1 MLIESLSHSS
11 TDPLNTFKY
20 NGIHFERE
28 GGLNSYIAPFR
39 TLDPTIARWNSVD
52 PMNQFLNPYVSMGG
66 DPVSFSDPLGLYINF
81 KGNNVIDNP
90 TLNHLGWMDREAER
104 DFQRSRNNIFG
115 LLRSLGAVGGGGG
128 IGLPYSAVNPE
139 YSKEGDLTGWQLDY
153 TDWFNTGGYTSLLM
167 QEKRV
172 TFNPQRGTWGRWEEF
187 SSNEGTYIHTSNTV
201 IDGEFGWIA
210 NGGSVEIGW
219 EWKSFSTV
227 DNRSWLEDL
236 QTGLESFDFAN
247 GGKNTL
253 IDYAAKTG
261 NRGDDGAKYLKI
273 SKGLSRGAG
282 VLGLGATLADA
293 AQKGQWQNHHTA
305 DLVVGIATT
314 FMLSGPWGWA
324 IGGVYF
330 LTDIA
335 VQSYTGRSITEN
347 LFDPTP
353 TLYPN
358 KR

>member
-39 TLDPTIARWNSVD
+39 TLDPTIARWSSVD

-187 SSNEGTYIHTSNTV
+187 SGNEGTYTHTSNTV

-236 QTGLESFDFAN
+236 QTGL
-247 GGKNTL
+247 GV
-253 IDYAAKTG
+253 Y
-261 NRGDDGAKYLKI
+261 
-273 SKGLSRGAG
+273 GLSSGVKENLLDLAKASDPSVEKLKYVKYENRVGQGFNVVSAAISIGLAVDYYERGG
-282 VLGLGATLADA
+282 TYNSVWMKTTLDLGMGYIGSQCGWQGLGI
-293 AQKGQWQNHHTA
+293 
-305 DLVVGIATT
+305 GI
-314 FMLSGPWGWA
+314 
-324 IGGVYF
+324 VYF
-330 LTDIA
+330 LLDESG
-335 VQSYTGRSITEN
+335 VFGGWG
-347 LFDPTP
+347 DPLRTP
-353 TLYPN
+353 L
-358 KR
+358 R